1 MAQGFADDT
10 TFGGTSDSFIRPK
23 LDLNTTAD
31 LEDRSSPKRK
41 ATAWYKKLPYEHE
54 VLEENLIQFFIEKVI
69 VMREVPLMKAAQL
82 LERENNMKRITEKLQ
97 KIGTMT
103 SFASKAANKKML
115 EAQAMR
121 DKLKTT
127 KPYEGG
133 LGQQQS
139 EVEFTSKEAG
149 KATFKIKQEP

>member
-1 MAQGFADDT
+1 M
-10 TFGGTSDSFIRPK
+10 
-23 LDLNTTAD
+23 
-31 LEDRSSPKRK
+31 
-41 ATAWYKKLPYEHE
+41 KK
-54 VLEENLIQFFIEKVI
+54 
-69 VMREVPLMKAAQL
+69 
-82 LERENNMKRITEKLQ
+82 ITEKLQ

-121 DKLKTT
+121 DLLKTT

-139 EVEFTSKEAG
+139 IADFTTKQAG
-149 KATFKIKQEP
+149 GATFKIK